1 MTRVTFVMMVA
12 AERIPVMVPVA
23 TVAGIGKDHVF
34 MLIITDPAAAAR
46 RLRQILRLA
55 AQAASR
61 TGFDRLLRRF
71 GRFCLCR
78 HISSLLGTAELKQQ
92 YGTYHGIRARPAVC
106 LLGQPQGH
114 THIFWVKGVTH
125 FFRYNIL
132 LLLVYTVQISYL
144 EFRTILDYCNI
155 LLCAS

>member
-55 AQAASR
+55 AQAALW
-61 TGFDRLLRRF
+61 TGFGGLLSWFRF
-71 GRFCLCR
+71 R
-78 HISSLLGTAELKQQ
+78 HIDLIYYYLFIGHAISDNPLSAISISAARGNSSLVMSL
-92 YGTYHGIRARPAVC
+92 Y
-106 LLGQPQGH
+106 
-114 THIFWVKGVTH
+114 F
-125 FFRYNIL
+125 
-132 LLLVYTVQISYL
+132 
-144 EFRTILDYCNI
+144 
-155 LLCAS
+155 